1 MKSNLITPMMVLLL
15 LVSLV
20 AVSYGSLVIA
30 KRPQPGLDFNGPHYN
45 LLIHGVP
52 KEGDKPVPD
61 DQTTGRHS
69 VFMPLNN
76 TLGPDVRIYLEM
88 DGIEWLVKDCD
99 ATGDG
104 VINITLPTELW
115 SDLLPVG
122 EPDGILDT
130 KIANIVGYRVFL
142 VGLGKPSEVSETIIY
157 SDADVTLADPDK
169 GDENGTI
176 YWELT
181 KDMLTV
187 DGHRKGKKGQGNTG
201 QPQWYNATD
210 LITATVW
217 IWENDTNEDTNWWDP
232 DPPALWD
239 GTLEGT
245 DGWGDP
251 YWQEVYEYTEY
262 SIFDVPGL
270 EDYWWKVKNN
280 DVRLMQVRFYPILKY
295 VNGNGNGNGNNH

>member
-1 MKSNLITPMMVLLL
+1 MKNKLITSTMALLL
-15 LVSLV
+15 MVSV
-20 AVSYGSLVIA
+20 FAASYGTLVTA
-30 KRPQPGLDFNGPHYN
+30 KRPQPGIDFKEPHYN

-61 DQTTGRHS
+61 NQTTGRHS
-69 VFMPLNN
+69 VFIPLNTSGQN
-76 TLGPDVRIYLEM
+76 VTIFLEM

-104 VINITLPTELW
+104 VINITLPREFWNDT
-115 SDLLPVG
+115 
-122 EPDGILDT
+122 DGDGVLDT
-130 KIANIVGYRVFL
+130 KLANIEGFRVFL

-157 SDADVTLADPDK
+157 SDADVTLADPDA
-169 GDENGTI
+169 GDRNGTI

-181 KDMLTV
+181 DDMLTM
-187 DGHRKGKKGQGNTG
+187 DGHRKGKKGKGNTG

-217 IWENDTNEDTNWWDP
+217 IWENDTNLDTNYWDP
-232 DPPALWD
+232 FPWN

-251 YWQEVYEYTEY
+251 YWQEVYEYTDY
-262 SIFDVPGL
+262 SIFNVPGL
-270 EDYWWKVKNN
+270 EDYWWKVNN
-280 DVRLMQVRFYPILKY
+280 KDVRLMQVRFYPILKY

>member
-1 MKSNLITPMMVLLL
+1 MKNKLITTTMAMLL
-15 LVSLV
+15 LVSV
-20 AVSYGSLVIA
+20 FAASYGTLVIA
-30 KRPQPGLDFNGPHYN
+30 KRPQPGIDFNGPHYN

-52 KEGDKPVPD
+52 KDGDKPVPD

-69 VFMPLNN
+69 VFMPLDTQGQNV
-76 TLGPDVRIYLEM
+76 TIYLEM

-104 VINITLPTELW
+104 IMNITLPRELW
-115 SDLLPVG
+115 TDSEPDE
-122 EPDGILDT
+122 EPDGVLDT
-130 KIANIVGYRVFL
+130 KIANIEGYRVFL
-142 VGLGKPSEVSETIIY
+142 VGLGKPSEVSQTIIY
-157 SDADVTLADPDK
+157 SDADVTLADPDA
-169 GDENGTI
+169 GDRNGTI

-181 KDMLTV
+181 EDMLQV
-187 DGHRKGKKGQGNTG
+187 GGHRKGKKGQGNTG

-217 IWENDTNEDTNWWDP
+217 IWENDTNLDTNYWNPNDQP
-232 DPPALWD
+232 WD

-251 YWQEVYEYTEY
+251 YWQEVYEYTDY
-262 SIFDVPGL
+262 SIFNVPGL
-270 EDYWWKVKNN
+270 EDYWWKVNNN

-295 VNGNGNGNGNNH
+295 VNGNGNGNNH

>member
-1 MKSNLITPMMVLLL
+1 MKNKLITTTMAILL
-15 LVSLV
+15 LVSV
-20 AVSYGSLVIA
+20 FATSYGTLVIA
-30 KRPQPGLDFNGPHYN
+30 KRPQPGIDFKGPHYN

-69 VFMPLNN
+69 VFMPLD
-76 TLGPDVRIYLEM
+76 TQDDVTIYLEM
-88 DGIEWLVKDCD
+88 DGNEWLVKDPD
-99 ATGDG
+99 ATGDD
-104 VINITLPTELW
+104 IIRITLPRELW
-115 SDLLPVG
+115 NDT
-122 EPDGILDT
+122 DGDGVFDKKL
-130 KIANIVGYRVFL
+130 ANIEGYRVFL
-142 VGLGKPSEVSETIIY
+142 VGLGKPSEFSETIIY
-157 SDADVTLADPDK
+157 SDADVTLANPGA
-169 GDENGTI
+169 GDRNGTI

-181 KDMLTV
+181 DDMLQV
-187 DGHRKGKKGQGNTG
+187 DGHRKGKKGAGNTG

-217 IWENDTNEDTNWWDP
+217 IWENDTNLDANWWDP

-251 YWQEVYEYTEY
+251 YWQEVYEYTDY

-270 EDYWWKVKNN
+270 EDYWWKVNNN
-280 DVRLMQVRFYPILKY
+280 DVRLMQVRFYPILK
-295 VNGNGNGNGNNH
+295 NGNGNGNNR